1 MLNTKKLLYI
11 LPEVAYIAEVLPDK
25 KPHTFAVQSF
35 TQINGTFLDEDTFI
49 PANVIKL
56 FSKLEKEEEYHIILP
71 DYLFTNTIVTIKE
84 KSDQRIKEELR
95 DTVLPQMGLS
105 TESHVLDSSVLN
117 EIRGNSRVQLSAIE
131 KEVLAPLKVAA
142 HHSDIT
148 VVGVS
153 PLSWVIKSLVSL
165 EPSISVLQMGG
176 NLYVCE
182 HYIGI
187 DQASYAPIDNLETII
202 ESIKTLKGSE
212 PSIQTVYLLSNSLI
226 EEKLKDLLNKILPI
240 QQMTRDGDGQEKMPA
255 HVQDV
260 IEYSARTLSISDYPV
275 PVFALGKATAEELEV
290 FKSELA
296 ASKSTHEE
304 DDDALAE
311 LPKPAAPVVA
321 PVSIPVIAA
330 KEPADTEASSEGKA
344 AEKEELSATEEPEE
358 DEPEEEVEPDD
369 DDDAALNVASVGAVI
384 PPAAAAVTLATAP
397 ITPDELTSAVELPT
411 SEVKA
416 SEPSKSPEKVIPDV
430 AKEPESISVAKHTEP
445 PKVAVEPDKI
455 TTQPEAR
462 KASDED
468 IDLTQFVQA
477 QSTTEQPT
485 RLQTKSMQPPA
496 ALPTIKNKS
505 GVQTMLK
512 MIFITLAVFC
522 VTVAVGVGVGLAIL
536 KFSGT
541 EGSTDAPT
549 VEVESTPTPVATT
562 ETTPTPSPSAS
573 ASAKPV
579 SSNLKVLIVNATT
592 KAGYAGTFKTKI
604 ETAKLGTVT
613 AANAKEKY
621 TEGFIVYMKTEDA
634 ATIASFEKAMAV
646 ELTVDKKA
654 AAEDPQNKY
663 DIVIVLA
670 E

>member
-573 ASAKPV
+573 ASA
-579 SSNLKVLIVNATT
+579 NLYQAT
-592 KAGYAGTFKTKI
+592 
-604 ETAKLGTVT
+604 
-613 AANAKEKY
+613 
-621 TEGFIVYMKTEDA
+621 
-634 ATIASFEKAMAV
+634 
-646 ELTVDKKA
+646 
-654 AAEDPQNKY
+654 
-663 DIVIVLA
+663 
-670 E
+670 

>member
-11 LPEVAYIAEVLPDK
+11 LPEVSYIAEVLPDK

-56 FSKLEKEEEYHIILP
+56 FTKLEKEEEYHIILP

-142 HHSDIT
+142 HHSEIT
-148 VVGVS
+148 VVGIS
-153 PLSWVIKSLVSL
+153 PLSWAIKSLVSL

-344 AEKEELSATEEPEE
+344 AEKRELSATEEQEE
-358 DEPEEEVEPDD
+358 DEPEEEIEPDD

-397 ITPDELTSAVELPT
+397 ITSDELTSAVELPT

-416 SEPSKSPEKVIPDV
+416 SEPSKSPEKVIPDL
-430 AKEPESISVAKHTEP
+430 AKEPESISVVKHTEP

-455 TTQPEAR
+455 TVQPEPT

-505 GVQTMLK
+505 GVQIMLK

-522 VTVAVGVGVGLAIL
+522 VTVAVVVGVGLAIL

-573 ASAKPV
+573 PSAKPV
-579 SSNLKVLIVNATT
+579 TTNLKVLVVNATT
-592 KAGYAGTFKTKI
+592 KAGYAGTFKSKI

-613 AANAKEKY
+613 AGNAKEKY
-621 TEGFIVYMKTEDA
+621 TEGFIAYMKTENA
-634 ATIASFEKAMAV
+634 ATIASFEDAMDV